1 MAEDRIIRSR
11 IMLIG
16 GSAGSLEIILNIIAL
31 IPATSSFIYVI
42 VVHRK
47 YSSDSVLEDLLANK
61 TTLRVKEI
69 EDKESIVPGTIYIA
83 PADYHLL
90 IENEYTFS
98 LDASEKIYFSR
109 PSIDVSL
116 ESASEIFKDSLI
128 AVLLSGANADGAKGM
143 KKVEMSGGLVIVQDP
158 ATADVSYMPE
168 QALKLLEH
176 PVIVTAQRLPEY
188 LLMLHDHIVK

>member
-1 MAEDRIIRSR
+1 MAEDRIILKRVV
-11 IMLIG
+11 LIG
-16 GSAGSLEIILNIIAL
+16 GSAGSLEIILNIVAM
-31 IPATSSFIYVI
+31 IPATSSFIYII

-47 YSSDSVLEDLLANK
+47 YSSDSVLEDLLSSK
-61 TTLRVKEI
+61 TKLRVKEI

-109 PSIDVSL
+109 PSIDVSF
-116 ESASEIFKDSLI
+116 ESASDIFKDALI

-143 KKVEMSGGLVIVQDP
+143 KMVELSGGLVIVQDP

-168 QALKLLEH
+168 QALKLLDN
-176 PVIVTAQRLPEY
+176 PVIVPAQQLPEY
-188 LLMLHDHIVK
+188 LSSMLSNGIT